1 MFINNKDKA
10 TAKKQKEKVTQVALQ
25 PEVRSRNIFHELIE
39 KKSNL
44 TQLFDTKSK
53 EFLNYAAT
61 APAPSKD
68 YCQIMV
74 TFDEIIYRWWKIS
87 RRNDAEKLHPGEIKS
102 KYDDFAHDEN
112 MQHQILVGFGSPF
125 LNYIKNVI
133 VHGHIDYLPRMPE
146 RVLLNIFSYLSIEEI
161 AKLAQTNTFFQ
172 KILQIGSCLDG
183 AL

>member
-10 TAKKQKEKVTQVALQ
+10 TAKKQKEKVTQLALQ

-74 TFDEIIYRWWKIS
+74 TFDE
-87 RRNDAEKLHPGEIKS
+87 
-102 KYDDFAHDEN
+102 
-112 MQHQILVGFGSPF
+112 V
-125 LNYIKNVI
+125 NY
-133 VHGHIDYLPRMPE
+133 
-146 RVLLNIFSYLSIEEI
+146 F
-161 AKLAQTNTFFQ
+161 
-172 KILQIGSCLDG
+172 
-183 AL
+183 